1 MNNLF
6 TDTTTWALEHALDAV
21 AERQRV
27 VSNNI
32 ANAVTPGFR
41 SQRVH
46 FEDSLARALGSSNR
60 TAEISYR
67 SANTGPGINGNDV
80 SLEEESAL
88 LLRSEILY
96 EALISAENHKLGLI
110 RTAIG
115 GR

>member
-6 TDTTTWALEHALDAV
+6 TDTTTWALERALDAV

-27 VSNNI
+27 ASHNI
-32 ANAVTPGFR
+32 ANSVTPGYR
-41 SQRVH
+41 STRVD
-46 FEDSLARALGSSNR
+46 FEESLARALKSGGG
-60 TAEISYR
+60 TAGVTYR
-67 SANTGPGINGNDV
+67 NANTAVGINGNDV
-80 SLEEESAL
+80 ALEEESAL

-96 EALISAENHKLGLI
+96 EALVSAENYKLGLI